1 MFHRWGAFAYR
12 HRIIMPLVLVAVLL
26 ALFIFSGTKLGERL
40 DQEGWDDPGSDS
52 TAAAVLEEEV
62 FGRDNSGDV
71 VVLVDAPEGATV
83 DDPALRDRVNA
94 HFSELAANNPEYV
107 EHVTSYFE
115 NGQAVMATDDRQTA
129 FVAIGLTG
137 TGNDVLKNYRAIE
150 DQVPLEGVDME
161 VAGATPLAGALDA
174 GMADDIGR
182 AELIGLPI
190 VAVLLL
196 IVFGNLNVGKLREQ
210 VDMSYRLATLHMLVE
225 ILHDLAR
232 IEAVRLT

>member
-161 VAGATPLAGALDA
+161 VAGATPLAGALD
-174 GMADDIGR
+174 
-182 AELIGLPI
+182 
-190 VAVLLL
+190 
-196 IVFGNLNVGKLREQ
+196 
-210 VDMSYRLATLHMLVE
+210 
-225 ILHDLAR
+225 
-232 IEAVRLT
+232 